1 MAKRPNMVLLDVN
14 VLLDNYLPD
23 RPEGPAS
30 QKLIT
35 WLKQNDVS
43 ITYPV
48 SAPGTVFYLLQQGL
62 KHRMREKGLALQ
74 HNTAAAIQSI
84 TWACIDNMA
93 ELGTPVGADASDFWL
108 AREYQGIHGD
118 LEDNFV
124 LAAAERAQV
133 DYLITN
139 DKALL
144 QKSTVPALSP
154 SDFLQ
159 VLCS

>member
-1 MAKRPNMVLLDVN
+1 MAKQPNTVLVDAN
-14 VLLDNYLPD
+14 VWLDNYLLD
-23 RPEGPAS
+23 RPNNAAS
-30 QKLIT
+30 RKLLS
-35 WLKQNDVS
+35 WLSQHDVT
-43 ITYPV
+43 ILYPV
-48 SAPGTVFYLLQQGL
+48 TSLDTIFFLVQQAY
-62 KHRMREKGLALQ
+62 K
-74 HNTAAAIQSI
+74 TAARIDGKPLQKKAAEAIQSI
-84 TWACIDNMA
+84 TWACIENMA
-93 ELGTPVGADASDFWL
+93 ELGAPVGADASDFWL
-108 AREYQGIHGD
+108 ARKYRSIHGD

-159 VLCS
+159 VVCS